1 MNLAPFQF
9 ASVLY
14 FRFWANRQAANMAA
28 IFPHPYH
35 DVSAFLVNP
44 LIIYW
49 SAGSG
54 RPAAKAVY
62 GRNVGGEGRSE
73 GLYRSPG
80 YAWKYVSYGFY
91 TVNRKSLRLI

>member
-1 MNLAPFQF
+1 
-9 ASVLY
+9 
-14 FRFWANRQAANMAA
+14 MAA

-35 DVSAFLVNP
+35 DLSALLFIMLIERSCRLLVNP

-49 SAGSG
+49 IAGRGS
-54 RPAAKAVY
+54 PVAKAVY